1 MAGRDAHL
9 LHDGVLEGEMVPAVD
24 QQLVLE
30 MLGRVE
36 VFARG
41 LLTIAATLWKGE
53 SWRRKG
59 GGLLVTCC

>member
-9 LHDGVLEGEMVPAVD
+9 LHDGVLECEMVPAVD

-41 LLTIAATLWKGE
+41 LLTIAATLLKGKFKGE
-53 SWRRKG
+53 KRG
-59 GGLLVTCC
+59 VVY